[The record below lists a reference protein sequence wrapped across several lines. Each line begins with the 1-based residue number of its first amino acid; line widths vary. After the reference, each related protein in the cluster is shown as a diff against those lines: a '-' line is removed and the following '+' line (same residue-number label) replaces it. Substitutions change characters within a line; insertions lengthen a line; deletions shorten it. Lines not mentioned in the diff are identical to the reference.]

1 VGVDELATF
10 GAGVRALRHRR
21 GLSQERLAEL
31 CELDQTYLSG
41 VERGRRNLG
50 LRNVYRIA
58 RALGMSGSDLLAEAE
73 RAPVVA
79 SRARR
84 RRRAR

>member
-1 VGVDELATF
+1 MADELAAF
-10 GAGVRALRHRR
+10 GAGVRALRQRR

-31 CELDQTYLSG
+31 SEMDQTYLSG

-58 RALGMSGSDLLAEAE
+58 RALGISGSELMSEGETHMSAAG
-73 RAPVVA
+73 
-79 SRARR
+79 SRKRVRGRR
-84 RRRAR
+84 